1 MVIPMS
7 RTPGSDDHNGDRM
20 IVKMILIAVTVRP
33 MSRAP
38 GSDQKIG
45 DTQVDQVEVDCRSHV
60 PATKSS
66 TSTSPTTLS
75 ATSSSSLLPVE
86 NNGEDD
92 ENISDAGQTNKN
104 HHCRQPGQGLEM
116 WR

>member
-1 MVIPMS
+1 MRPMS
-7 RTPGSDDHNGDRM
+7 RTPS
-20 IVKMILIAVTVRP
+20 
-33 MSRAP
+33 
-38 GSDQKIG
+38 SDQKIG

-66 TSTSPTTLS
+66 TSTSSTTLS
-75 ATSSSSLLPVE
+75 ASSSSPLPVE
-86 NNGEDD
+86 NNREDD

-104 HHCRQPGQGLEM
+104 HHCGQPGQGLEM

>member
-20 IVKMILIAVTVRP
+20 IVKMILIAVMVRP

-60 PATKSS
+60 PATESS
-66 TSTSPTTLS
+66 TSTSSTTLS
-75 ATSSSSLLPVE
+75 ASSSS
-86 NNGEDD
+86 
-92 ENISDAGQTNKN
+92 
-104 HHCRQPGQGLEM
+104 
-116 WR
+116 